1 MPAYKNRPPM
11 PGDTHRV
18 ALPDQRVPIGFFV
31 GEDLVAL
38 GLAGSFLAMSMSANG
53 RIRESASTASDAI
66 FLWKTHTGTA
76 PSLITYTL
84 HQDSLTSVD
93 DPSIC

>member
-1 MPAYKNRPPM
+1 
-11 PGDTHRV
+11 
-18 ALPDQRVPIGFFV
+18 
-31 GEDLVAL
+31 
-38 GLAGSFLAMSMSANG
+38 MSMSANG

-84 HQDSLTSVD
+84 HQDSLNSVD